1 MNENKEPTDLDRD
14 AAQLFNV
21 EPGVR
26 AALDGSPGWWRLH
39 DAMSGFVAGVWMA
52 DMPTAIDTDD
62 RATLGVLEGQ
72 VLDAIGDRFAHPWH
86 SEEGWTLRLE
96 KPNEALHKLKVTVW
110 HPARGAL
117 FVAIM
122 RALKAGEVSL

>member
-26 AALDGSPGWWRLH
+26 AALD
-39 DAMSGFVAGVWMA
+39 
-52 DMPTAIDTDD
+52 
-62 RATLGVLEGQ
+62 VLEGQ